1 MKVAACSL
9 NIFQLNFSPA
19 QEGVLVNEIMGED
32 VETHELL
39 NVRWSQ
45 TEKLRPLRVQ
55 SLHRTDNSKTS
66 SKAKEGL
73 YLVHDMSRVMEVLF
87 VRFFHTWSGFDV
99 HASIR
104 IALMVFIIS
113 GQIIRA

>member
-39 NVRWSQ
+39 NVR
-45 TEKLRPLRVQ
+45 
-55 SLHRTDNSKTS
+55 
-66 SKAKEGL
+66 
-73 YLVHDMSRVMEVLF
+73 
-87 VRFFHTWSGFDV
+87 
-99 HASIR
+99 
-104 IALMVFIIS
+104 
-113 GQIIRA
+113 